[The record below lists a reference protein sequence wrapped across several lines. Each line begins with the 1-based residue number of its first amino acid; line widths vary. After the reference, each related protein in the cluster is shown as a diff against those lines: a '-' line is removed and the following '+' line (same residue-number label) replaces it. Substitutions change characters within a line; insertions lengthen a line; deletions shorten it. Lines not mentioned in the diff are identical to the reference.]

1 MNVSQNFAL
10 PLAAIVLLAVSSIS
24 SYGQNEPSKA
34 QRPGIAVSIVMEK
47 DKVPVGQM
55 PMAILTVKNLTDQ
68 EIVIHNSM
76 YQAYVEG
83 DKGEAPTTLEQRR
96 LTHRLRPGEADLR
109 GDEMVIW
116 TLRPG
121 ESGVRRFQLGYL
133 YHLNSP
139 GKYKVY
145 IEVVDPTTR
154 KPLRTKS
161 VTFEIVAPDK

>member
-1 MNVSQNFAL
+1 MRRELKMNISQRCAPPLIVIALLSASSVSRYGHKE
-10 PLAAIVLLAVSSIS
+10 SSK
-24 SYGQNEPSKA
+24 PP
-34 QRPGIAVSIVMEK
+34 PGIAVSIVMEE

-55 PMAILTVKNLTDQ
+55 PMADLTVENLTDH

-116 TLRPG
+116 TLRSG

-154 KPLRTKS
+154 KRLRTK
-161 VTFEIVAPDK
+161 